1 MKNVLERGKNV
12 DKEEFIQS
20 KILDSGY
27 MNDLDTKS
35 EYERGFIDC
44 WNYIKN
50 MSAIIE
56 V

>member
-12 DKEEFIQS
+12 DKEEFIKS

-27 MNDLDTKS
+27 MNDLGTES

-50 MSAIIE
+50 MSAN
-56 V
+56 VLV